1 MVDSPEW
8 PGLSVAGGCRIGL
21 STPDAGWQC
30 WVERKDPPTGDTFP
44 DAASSAVSFLSNED
58 ILPND
63 VHSARCPEA
72 LLGPSKAAF
81 HLNGSQ
87 HVLVP
92 ESLLPKSRTFHF
104 SSLNFM
110 GFLSTYIPSL
120 LRLVWL
126 TAWPSDELIT
136 PSQFCVIGSAL
147 FGQIFL
153 TCQWQLNMPK
163 LQCL

>member
-58 ILPND
+58 MLPND

-72 LLGPSKAAF
+72 LLGPLLQSCFPLEWLPARTGAWVAPPQVQDF
-81 HLNGSQ
+81 
-87 HVLVP
+87 
-92 ESLLPKSRTFHF
+92 SLLLVELHGVPVNLHPQPAQACLTDSMTLWWINHSQSVLCHRQCFVWSDF
-104 SSLNFM
+104 SD
-110 GFLSTYIPSL
+110 LSVATKH
-120 LRLVWL
+120 
-126 TAWPSDELIT
+126 A
-136 PSQFCVIGSAL
+136 
-147 FGQIFL
+147 
-153 TCQWQLNMPK
+153 
-163 LQCL
+163 